1 MMPFGAI
8 GTVKR
13 IGIGGMIAFN
23 GMRAKLYF
31 EIWEELSELRGRG
44 SRNFTDSKSKQ

>member
-13 IGIGGMIAFN
+13 IGIGGMTAFN
-23 GMRAKLYF
+23 GMESQIVL
-31 EIWEELSELRGRG
+31 
-44 SRNFTDSKSKQ
+44 